1 MEVQN
6 RAQSPMNKKR
16 NKKKKRA
23 QSLSDGA
30 LSDKSDVEMLSK
42 KSEDMNSQ
50 DWVSDE
56 AKVDPDFDVDAI
68 IKQLLS
74 V

>member
-1 MEVQN
+1 
-6 RAQSPMNKKR
+6 MNKKR

-23 QSLSDGA
+23 KSLSDGA
-30 LSDKSDVEMLSK
+30 LSEKSDVEMLSK

-56 AKVDPDFDVDAI
+56 AKAELDFDVDAI